1 MIGNMKKY
9 SLVLILFLSLLMQP
23 GCKNKDTG
31 TVSNEKEKTTIPVSV
46 PDFNSDSAYAY
57 VVAQVGFGPRV
68 PNTEAHRSCGDYLVA
83 ALKRFGATVQV
94 QEAKLTAYNGD
105 RLNARNII
113 GSYNSDNSRR
123 ILLFAHWD
131 TRPYADHD
139 PNPDK
144 WRDPIDGA
152 DDGASGVGALLE
164 ICRQLDRSNPGIG
177 VDVIFF
183 DAEDYGTPRFITENS
198 TRESWCLGSQ
208 YWSTNPHIAN
218 YRAEYGI
225 LLDMVGSRNAT
236 FFKETTS
243 LESAPEIVEKVWD
256 AARNL
261 GYGKYFFNEEGGGVL
276 DDHTFVIEGRNIPCI
291 DIINYDPEST
301 HRFGAYWHTHNDKLD
316 NIDRNTLKAVGQ
328 TVLEVVYKEV
338 EK

>member
-1 MIGNMKKY
+1 MRTNGLIACF
-9 SLVLILFLSLLMQP
+9 LLFIVLSGFS
-23 GCKNKDTG
+23 CKNRNTGDTL
-31 TVSNEKEKTTIPVSV
+31 EKEGKSVLSVSV
-46 PDFNSDSAYAY
+46 PHFNADSAYMY
-57 VVAQVGFGPRV
+57 VTDQVDFGPRV
-68 PNTEAHRSCGDYLVA
+68 PGTEAHRDCGDYLIA

-94 QEAKLTAYNGD
+94 QEARLTAYNGD

-113 GSYNSDNSRR
+113 GSYNPDNSRR

-139 PNPDK
+139 LDPDK
-144 WRDPIDGA
+144 WRVPIDGA
-152 DDGASGVGALLE
+152 DDGASGVGVLLE
-164 ICRQLDRSNPGIG
+164 VCRQLGMSNPDIGI
-177 VDVIFF
+177 DVIFF

-198 TRESWCLGSQ
+198 PRESWCLGSQ
-208 YWSTNPHIAN
+208 YWAANPHVAD

-243 LESAPEIVEKVWD
+243 MESAPQIVEKVWS
-256 AARNL
+256 AARDL
-261 GYGKYFFNEEGGGVL
+261 GYGKFFFSEKGGEVL
-276 DDHTFVIEGRNIPCI
+276 DDHTFVIAGRNIPCI

-301 HRFGAYWHTHNDKLD
+301 HRFGAYWHTHDDNLD

-328 TVLEVVYKEV
+328 TVLEVVYKER